1 MGNVETRHG
10 ESLLR
15 ENNRDPV
22 VATNRAF
29 ILSYSDSFFYFCRL
43 KSTKMNLFQLFKNIR
58 PFVKPYKWLVF
69 ITLILT
75 LVGSLMAQVNAIVL
89 DRTVDAI
96 NALIG
101 TNFSWGQA
109 ARIMTI
115 ISAVLLGKE
124 VLSAIITFAQNY
136 FGERMRIY
144 VSRDLAQSVIE
155 KVLTFRIAFFNSGDN
170 ATGKL
175 QARIDQG
182 VSSLSRTV
190 QNFFIDLLPLFTS
203 ALLALILMF
212 AANVYVG
219 LVALAIVPVY
229 FWITYRQARRLK
241 GWRREMRNHL
251 ETKSQG
257 IKNIIDS
264 INVIKSFNREK
275 IEAQKQLDIQNQVT
289 QNQMKTRQVA
299 FYYNGLKSFVRQVG
313 TVLVIILTA
322 FLVLKEYPGMTIGKI
337 MYHVMLF
344 SNVIAPITQLQ
355 RIFDDVNDALI
366 YAEGFFGILN
376 SEKEIEPSG
385 DHRPEK
391 IRGEFELRGVDFT
404 YPSGTQAL
412 FGVNMKIEPG
422 KITALVGLSGAGKS
436 TIVNLLDKFYEP
448 QVGTITLDG
457 VDLRD
462 YDTQYLRDNIGL
474 VLQKNH
480 IFDGTIEENIL
491 YGNPKASHEQVMDAA
506 KKAHLYDQVMEL
518 PKQFAS
524 NAADLSGG
532 QQQRVAIA
540 RMFLKN
546 PPIIFLDEPTASLD
560 AIATEQIK
568 NSIDAIKKDRTVII
582 ISHSISQIIDADYIY
597 ALKDGRVEED
607 GNPDDIYKKGGIYKD
622 IIDASAR
629 SLNIEKIVKTIG

>member
-1 MGNVETRHG
+1 
-10 ESLLR
+10 
-15 ENNRDPV
+15 
-22 VATNRAF
+22 
-29 ILSYSDSFFYFCRL
+29 
-43 KSTKMNLFQLFKNIR
+43 MNLFQLFKNIR

-75 LVGSLMAQVNAIVL
+75 LIGSLMAQVNAIVL
-89 DRTVDAI
+89 DWTVDQVNGLVTA
-96 NALIG
+96 G
-101 TNFSWGQA
+101 EQWGQRA
-109 ARIMTI
+109 AHIVI
-115 ISAVLLGKE
+115 LISTVLLGKE
-124 VLSAIITFAQNY
+124 IILALITFAQNY
-136 FGERMRIY
+136 YGERMRIF

-155 KVLTFRIAFFNSGDN
+155 KVLTFKMAFFNSGDN

-219 LVALAIVPVY
+219 LVALGIVPIY
-229 FWITYRQARRLK
+229 FWITYRQAKRLK
-241 GWRREMRNHL
+241 GWRREMRSHL

-275 IEAQKQLDIQNQVT
+275 IEGQKQLDIQNQVT
-289 QNQMKTRQVA
+289 ENQMKTRKVA
-299 FYYNGLKSFVRQVG
+299 FYYNGVKSFVKQVG

-322 FLVLKEYPGMTIGKI
+322 YLVLIGYPGMTIGKI

-366 YAEGFFGILN
+366 YAEGYFGILDA
-376 SEKEIEPSG
+376 EEEIEPSG
-385 DHRPEK
+385 NYKPEK
-391 IRGEFELRGVDFT
+391 IQGKFELKNVNFT
-404 YPSGTQAL
+404 YPNGNQAL
-412 FGVNMKIEPG
+412 FDVNMTIEPN

-448 QVGTITLDG
+448 QTGTITLDG
-457 VDLRD
+457 VDLRE
-462 YDTQYLRDNIGL
+462 YDTQFLRENIGL

-491 YGNPKASHEQVMDAA
+491 YGNPNATHEEVVEAA
-506 KKAHLYDQVMEL
+506 KKSYIYDQIMEL
-518 PKQFAS
+518 PKQFENKAS
-524 NAADLSGG
+524 DLSGG
-532 QQQRVAIA
+532 QQQRIAIA

-568 NSIDAIKKDRTVII
+568 NSLDAIKKDRTVII
-582 ISHSISQIIDADYIY
+582 ISHSISQIIDSEMVY
-597 ALKDGRVEED
+597 ALKTGHVEESGD
-607 GNPDDIYKKGGIYKD
+607 PDSIYKKGGIYKE

-629 SLNIEKIVKTIG
+629 SLNIEKIARTIDDKKA

>member
-1 MGNVETRHG
+1 
-10 ESLLR
+10 
-15 ENNRDPV
+15 
-22 VATNRAF
+22 
-29 ILSYSDSFFYFCRL
+29 
-43 KSTKMNLFQLFKNIR
+43 MNLFQLFKNVR

-75 LVGSLMAQVNAIVL
+75 LIGSLMAQVNAIVL
-89 DRTVDAI
+89 DWTVDSINGLITEGVNWGAQAI
-96 NALIG
+96 
-101 TNFSWGQA
+101 
-109 ARIMTI
+109 RIITI
-115 ISAVLLGKE
+115 ISIVLLGKE
-124 VLSAIITFAQNY
+124 VLSALITYAQNY
-136 FGERMRIY
+136 YGERMRIF

-155 KVLTFRIAFFNSGDN
+155 KVLTFKMAFFNSADN

-219 LVALAIVPVY
+219 LVALAIVPIY
-229 FWITYRQARRLK
+229 FWITVRQARRLK
-241 GWRREMRNHL
+241 GWRREMRSHL

-264 INVIKSFNREK
+264 INVIKSFNREQ

-289 QNQMKTRQVA
+289 ENQMKTRRVA
-299 FYYNGLKSFVRQVG
+299 FYYNGVKSFVRQVG

-322 FLVLKEYPGMTIGKI
+322 YLVLIDYPGMTIGKI

-385 DHRPEK
+385 NYRPEK
-391 IRGEFELRGVDFT
+391 IHGKFEIRNVDFT
-404 YPSGTQAL
+404 YPNGNQAL
-412 FGVNMKIEPG
+412 FDVNMTIDPG

-448 QVGTITLDG
+448 QVGQIFLDG
-457 VDLRD
+457 VDLRE
-462 YDTQYLRDNIGL
+462 YDTQYLRENIGL

-491 YGNPKASHEQVMDAA
+491 YGNPNATHEEVVEAA
-506 KKAHLYDQVMEL
+506 KKSHLYDQVMAL
-518 PKQFAS
+518 PKQFDN

-597 ALKDGRVEED
+597 ALQQGRVEES
-607 GNPDDIYKKGGIYKD
+607 GNPDEIYKKGGIYKD

-629 SLNIEKIVKTIG
+629 SLNIEKIARTIGDENS

>member
-1 MGNVETRHG
+1 
-10 ESLLR
+10 
-15 ENNRDPV
+15 
-22 VATNRAF
+22 
-29 ILSYSDSFFYFCRL
+29 
-43 KSTKMNLFQLFKNIR
+43 MNLFQLFKNIA
-58 PFVKPYKWLVF
+58 PFVKPYKWLVAV
-69 ITLILT
+69 TLVLT

-101 TNFSWGQA
+101 TDFTWAQA

-115 ISAVLLGKE
+115 ISVVLLGKE
-124 VLSAIITFAQNY
+124 ILSALITFAQNY
-136 FGERMRIY
+136 YGERMRIF
-144 VSRDLAQSVIE
+144 VSRDLSQSVIE
-155 KVLTFRIAFFNSGDN
+155 KVLTFRMAYFNTDEN
-170 ATGKL
+170 ATGKV

-219 LVALAIVPVY
+219 LVALGIVPVY

-241 GWRREMRNHL
+241 GWRREMRGHL

-289 QNQMKTRQVA
+289 ENQMKTRKVA
-299 FYYNGLKSFVRQVG
+299 FYYNGLKGFVRQIG

-322 FLVLKEYPGMTIGKI
+322 YLVLREYPGMTIGKI

-376 SEKEIEPSG
+376 SEEEVEPSG
-385 DHRPEK
+385 DYRPEK
-391 IRGEFELRGVDFT
+391 IHGRFELRDVNFT
-404 YPSGTQAL
+404 YPNGNQAL
-412 FGVNMKIEPG
+412 YDVNMTIEPG

-448 QVGTITLDG
+448 QSGQILLDG
-457 VDLRD
+457 VDLRE
-462 YDTQYLRDNIGL
+462 YDTKYLREHIGL

-480 IFDGTIEENIL
+480 IFDGTIEENIR
-491 YGNPKASHEQVMDAA
+491 YGKPDATHEEVVEAA
-506 KKAHLYDQVMEL
+506 KKSYLYDQVMAL
-518 PKQFAS
+518 PKQFENKAT
-524 NAADLSGG
+524 DLSGG

-546 PPIIFLDEPTASLD
+546 PPVIFLDEPTASLD

-582 ISHSISQIIDADYIY
+582 ISHSISQIIDSEMVY
-597 ALKDGRVEED
+597 ALRTGHVEQS
-607 GNPDDIYKKGGIYKD
+607 GHPDEAYRKGGIYKD

-629 SLNIEKIVKTIG
+629 SLNIQKIARTIGGKDGENQVDNG

>member
-1 MGNVETRHG
+1 
-10 ESLLR
+10 
-15 ENNRDPV
+15 
-22 VATNRAF
+22 
-29 ILSYSDSFFYFCRL
+29 
-43 KSTKMNLFQLFKNIR
+43 MNLLQLFKNLR

-101 TNFSWGQA
+101 TNFQWGQA

-115 ISAVLLGKE
+115 ISIVLLGKE
-124 VLSAIITFAQNY
+124 LLSALVTFAQNY

-155 KVLTFRIAFFNSGDN
+155 KVLTFKMAFFNSGDN

-219 LVALAIVPVY
+219 FVALGIVPVY

-241 GWRREMRNHL
+241 GWRREMRSHL

-264 INVIKSFNREK
+264 INVIKSFNREE
-275 IEAQKQLDIQNQVT
+275 IEGQKQLDIQNQVT
-289 QNQMKTRQVA
+289 ENQMKTRKVA

-322 FLVLKEYPGMTIGKI
+322 YLVLIEYPGMTIGKI

-376 SEKEIEPSG
+376 SEKEVEPSG
-385 DHRPEK
+385 EYKPEP
-391 IRGEFELRGVDFT
+391 IHGNFELKGVDFT
-404 YPSGTQAL
+404 YPNGTQAL

-457 VDLRD
+457 IDLKD
-462 YDTQYLRDNIGL
+462 YDTHYLRENIGL

-491 YGNPKASHEQVMDAA
+491 YGNPDASHEEVVEAA

-518 PKQFAS
+518 PKQFAH

-568 NSIDAIKKDRTVII
+568 NSIDAIKQDRTVII

-597 ALKDGRVEED
+597 ALKDGRVEESGD
-607 GNPDDIYKKGGIYKD
+607 PDEIYKKGGIYKE

-629 SLNIEKIVKTIG
+629 SLNIEKIAKTIG

>member
-1 MGNVETRHG
+1 
-10 ESLLR
+10 
-15 ENNRDPV
+15 
-22 VATNRAF
+22 
-29 ILSYSDSFFYFCRL
+29 
-43 KSTKMNLFQLFKNIR
+43 MNLFQLFKNIR
-58 PFVKPYKWLVF
+58 PFVKPYRWLVV

-101 TNFSWGQA
+101 TNFTWSQA

-115 ISAVLLGKE
+115 ISIVLLGKE
-124 VLSAIITFAQNY
+124 ILSALITFAQNY
-136 FGERMRIY
+136 YGERMRIF
-144 VSRDLAQSVIE
+144 VSRDLSQAVVE
-155 KVLTFRIAFFNSGDN
+155 KVLTFRMAYFNSDEN
-170 ATGKL
+170 ATGKV

-190 QNFFIDLLPLFTS
+190 QNFFIDLLPLFST
-203 ALLALILMF
+203 AILALILMF

-219 LVALAIVPVY
+219 LVALGIVPVY

-241 GWRREMRNHL
+241 GWRREMRGHL
-251 ETKSQG
+251 EAKSQG

-275 IEAQKQLDIQNQVT
+275 IEAGKQLDIQNQVT
-289 QNQMKTRQVA
+289 ENQMKTRKVA

-322 FLVLKEYPGMTIGKI
+322 YLVLKEYPGMTIGKI

-376 SEKEIEPSG
+376 SEKEVEPTG
-385 DHRPEK
+385 DYKPEK
-391 IRGEFELRGVDFT
+391 IHGKFELQHVDFT
-404 YPSGTQAL
+404 YPNGNQAL
-412 FGVNMKIEPG
+412 FDVNMTIEPG

-448 QVGTITLDG
+448 QTGRILLDG
-457 VDLRD
+457 VDLRE
-462 YDTQYLRDNIGL
+462 YDTKYLRDNIGL

-491 YGNPKASHEQVMDAA
+491 YGNPNATHEEVVEAA
-506 KKAHLYDQVMEL
+506 KKSFLYDQIMEL
-518 PKQFAS
+518 PKKFENKAS
-524 NAADLSGG
+524 DLSGG

-582 ISHSISQIIDADYIY
+582 ISHSISQIIDSEMVY
-597 ALKDGRVEED
+597 ALKTGRVEQS
-607 GNPDDIYKKGGIYKD
+607 GHPDEVYKKGGIYKD

-629 SLNIEKIVKTIG
+629 SLNIQKIARTIDGNDTRETEE

>member
-1 MGNVETRHG
+1 
-10 ESLLR
+10 
-15 ENNRDPV
+15 
-22 VATNRAF
+22 
-29 ILSYSDSFFYFCRL
+29 
-43 KSTKMNLFQLFKNIR
+43 MNLFQLFKNIA
-58 PFVKPYKWLVF
+58 PFVKPYRWLVA
-69 ITLILT
+69 ITLVLT

-101 TNFSWGQA
+101 TDFTWAQA

-115 ISAVLLGKE
+115 ITVVLLGKE
-124 VLSAIITFAQNY
+124 ILSALITFAQNY
-136 FGERMRIY
+136 YGERMRIF
-144 VSRDLAQSVIE
+144 VSRDLSQSVIE
-155 KVLTFRIAFFNSGDN
+155 KVLTFRMAYFNTDEN
-170 ATGKL
+170 ATGKV

-219 LVALAIVPVY
+219 LVALGIVPVY

-241 GWRREMRNHL
+241 GWRREMRGHL
-251 ETKSQG
+251 ESKSQG

-289 QNQMKTRQVA
+289 ENQMKTRKVA
-299 FYYNGLKSFVRQVG
+299 FYYNGLKSFVKQIG

-322 FLVLKEYPGMTIGKI
+322 YLVLKEYPGMTIGKI

-376 SEKEIEPSG
+376 SEKEVEPTG
-385 DHRPEK
+385 DYRPERIHGK
-391 IRGEFELRGVDFT
+391 FELQYVDFT
-404 YPSGTQAL
+404 YPNGNQAL
-412 FGVNMKIEPG
+412 FDVNMVIEPG

-436 TIVNLLDKFYEP
+436 TVVNLLDKFYEP
-448 QVGTITLDG
+448 QHGRILLDG
-457 VDLRD
+457 VDLRE
-462 YDTQYLRDNIGL
+462 YDTKYLRENIGL

-480 IFDGTIEENIL
+480 IFDGTIEENIR
-491 YGNPKASHEQVMDAA
+491 YGKPDATHEEVVEAARKSH
-506 KKAHLYDQVMEL
+506 LLDQILAL
-518 PKQFAS
+518 PKQFENKAS
-524 NAADLSGG
+524 DLSGG

-546 PPIIFLDEPTASLD
+546 PPVIFLDEPTASLD

-582 ISHSISQIIDADYIY
+582 ISHSISQIIDSEMVY
-597 ALKDGRVEED
+597 AMKTGRVEQS
-607 GNPDDIYKKGGIYKD
+607 GHPDDVYKKGGIYKD

-629 SLNIEKIVKTIG
+629 SLNIQKIARTIGGTDDESQEDAG

>member
-1 MGNVETRHG
+1 MT
-10 ESLLR
+10 
-15 ENNRDPV
+15 
-22 VATNRAF
+22 
-29 ILSYSDSFFYFCRL
+29 
-43 KSTKMNLFQLFKNIR
+43 LFQLFKNVS

-69 ITLILT
+69 ITLVLT
-75 LVGSLMAQVNAIVL
+75 LIGSLMAQVNAIVL
-89 DRTVDAI
+89 DWTVDQVNGLVTA
-96 NALIG
+96 G
-101 TNFSWGQA
+101 EQWGHA
-109 ARIMTI
+109 AAHIVIM
-115 ISAVLLGKE
+115 ISVVLLGKE
-124 VLSAIITFAQNY
+124 IISALITFAQNY
-136 FGERMRIY
+136 YGERMRIF

-155 KVLTFRIAFFNSGDN
+155 KVLTFRMAFFNTGDN

-212 AANVYVG
+212 IANVYVG
-219 LVALAIVPVY
+219 LVALGIVPIY
-229 FWITYRQARRLK
+229 FWITYRQAKRLK
-241 GWRREMRNHL
+241 GWRREMRSHL

-264 INVIKSFNREK
+264 INVIKSFNREQ
-275 IEAQKQLDIQNQVT
+275 IEGQKQLDIQNQVT
-289 QNQMKTRQVA
+289 ENQMKTRRVA
-299 FYYNGLKSFVRQVG
+299 FYYNGIKSFVKQVG

-322 FLVLKEYPGMTIGKI
+322 YLVLIGYPGMTIGKI

-366 YAEGFFGILN
+366 YAEGFFGILDA
-376 SEKEIEPSG
+376 EEEVEPSG
-385 DHRPEK
+385 SYKPEK
-391 IRGEFELRGVDFT
+391 IHGKFEIKHVDFT
-404 YPSGTQAL
+404 YPNGNQAL
-412 FGVNMKIEPG
+412 FDVNMTIDPG

-448 QVGTITLDG
+448 QVGQILLDG
-457 VDLRD
+457 VDLRE
-462 YDTQYLRDNIGL
+462 YDTQYLRENIGL

-491 YGNPKASHEQVMDAA
+491 YGNPNATHEDVVEAA
-506 KKAHLYDQVMEL
+506 KKSHLYDQVMEL
-518 PKQFAS
+518 PKQFNN

-597 ALKDGRVEED
+597 ALQQGHVEED

-629 SLNIEKIVKTIG
+629 SLNIEKIARTIDDGKA

>member
-1 MGNVETRHG
+1 
-10 ESLLR
+10 
-15 ENNRDPV
+15 
-22 VATNRAF
+22 
-29 ILSYSDSFFYFCRL
+29 
-43 KSTKMNLFQLFKNIR
+43 MNLLQLFKNLR

-101 TNFSWGQA
+101 TNFQWGQA

-115 ISAVLLGKE
+115 ISIVLLGKE
-124 VLSAIITFAQNY
+124 LLSAIVTFAQNY

-155 KVLTFRIAFFNSGDN
+155 KVLTFKMAFFNSGDN

-219 LVALAIVPVY
+219 LVALGIVPVY

-241 GWRREMRNHL
+241 GWRREMRSHL

-264 INVIKSFNREK
+264 INVIKSFNREE
-275 IEAQKQLDIQNQVT
+275 IEGQKQLDIQNQVT
-289 QNQMKTRQVA
+289 ENQMKTRKVA

-322 FLVLKEYPGMTIGKI
+322 YLVLIEYPGMTIGKI

-376 SEKEIEPSG
+376 SEKEVEPSG
-385 DHRPEK
+385 EYKPEP
-391 IRGEFELRGVDFT
+391 IHGNFELKGVDFT
-404 YPSGTQAL
+404 YPNGTQAL

-462 YDTQYLRDNIGL
+462 YDTHYLRENIGL

-491 YGNPKASHEQVMDAA
+491 YGNPDATHEEVVEAA

-518 PKQFAS
+518 PKQFAH

-568 NSIDAIKKDRTVII
+568 NSIDAIKQDRTVII

-597 ALKDGRVEED
+597 ALKDGRVEESGD
-607 GNPDDIYKKGGIYKD
+607 PDEIYKKGGIYKD

-629 SLNIEKIVKTIG
+629 SLNIEKIAKTIG

>member
-1 MGNVETRHG
+1 
-10 ESLLR
+10 
-15 ENNRDPV
+15 
-22 VATNRAF
+22 
-29 ILSYSDSFFYFCRL
+29 
-43 KSTKMNLFQLFKNIR
+43 MNLWQLFRNVK
-58 PFVKPYKWLVF
+58 PFVKPYKWLVL

-89 DRTVDAI
+89 DWTVDKVNGLVTSGAEWGAQAI
-96 NALIG
+96 
-101 TNFSWGQA
+101 
-109 ARIMTI
+109 RIVTI
-115 ISAVLLGKE
+115 ISIVLLGKE
-124 VLSAIITFAQNY
+124 ILSALITFAQNY
-136 FGERMRIY
+136 YGERMRIF

-155 KVLTFRIAFFNSGDN
+155 KVLTFKMAFFNSGDN

-212 AANVYVG
+212 IANVYVG
-219 LVALAIVPVY
+219 LVALGIVPVY

-241 GWRREMRNHL
+241 GWRREMRSHL

-264 INVIKSFNREK
+264 INVIKSFNREQ
-275 IEAQKQLDIQNQVT
+275 IEGQKQLDIQNQVT
-289 QNQMKTRQVA
+289 ENQMKTRRVA
-299 FYYNGLKSFVRQVG
+299 FYYNGIKSFVRQVG

-322 FLVLKEYPGMTIGKI
+322 YLVLKGYPGMTIGKI

-366 YAEGFFGILN
+366 YAEGFFGILD
-376 SEKEIEPSG
+376 SEQDIEPSG
-385 DHRPEK
+385 SYKPEQ
-391 IRGEFELRGVDFT
+391 IHGNFELKNVDFT
-404 YPSGTQAL
+404 YPNGTQAL
-412 FGVNMKIEPG
+412 FNVNMKIEPG

-448 QVGTITLDG
+448 QVGRITLDG
-457 VDLRD
+457 VDLRE
-462 YDTQYLRDNIGL
+462 YDTQYLRENIGL

-491 YGNPKASHEQVMDAA
+491 YGNPNATHEEVIEAA
-506 KKAHLYDQVMEL
+506 KKSHLYDQIMAL
-518 PKQFAS
+518 PKQFQH

-546 PPIIFLDEPTASLD
+546 PAIIFLDEPTASLD

-597 ALKDGRVEED
+597 ALQNGRVEESGD
-607 GNPDDIYKKGGIYKD
+607 PDEIYKKGGIYKD

-629 SLNIEKIVKTIG
+629 SLNIEKIARTIGDED

>member
-1 MGNVETRHG
+1 
-10 ESLLR
+10 
-15 ENNRDPV
+15 
-22 VATNRAF
+22 
-29 ILSYSDSFFYFCRL
+29 
-43 KSTKMNLFQLFKNIR
+43 
-58 PFVKPYKWLVF
+58 
-69 ITLILT
+69 
-75 LVGSLMAQVNAIVL
+75 MAQVNAIVL
-89 DRTVDAI
+89 DWTVDEVNDLVTA
-96 NALIG
+96 G
-101 TNFSWGQA
+101 ERWGQRA
-109 ARIMTI
+109 AHIVI
-115 ISAVLLGKE
+115 LISSVLLGKE
-124 VLSAIITFAQNY
+124 ILSAGITFAQNY

-155 KVLTFRIAFFNSGDN
+155 KVLTFKMAFFNSGDN

-219 LVALAIVPVY
+219 LVALAIVPIY

-241 GWRREMRNHL
+241 GWRREMRSHL

-264 INVIKSFNREK
+264 INVIKSFNREQ
-275 IEAQKQLDIQNQVT
+275 IEGQKQLDIQNQVT
-289 QNQMKTRQVA
+289 ENQMKTRKVA
-299 FYYNGLKSFVRQVG
+299 FYYNGVKSFVKQVG

-322 FLVLKEYPGMTIGKI
+322 YLVLIDYPGMTIGKI

-376 SEKEIEPSG
+376 SEEEVEPSG
-385 DHRPEK
+385 SYKPEK
-391 IRGEFELRGVDFT
+391 IQGKFEIKHVDFT
-404 YPSGTQAL
+404 YPNGNQAL
-412 FGVNMKIEPG
+412 FDVNMTIDPG
-422 KITALVGLSGAGKS
+422 RITALVGLSGAGKS

-448 QVGTITLDG
+448 QVGQIFLDG
-457 VDLRD
+457 VDLRE
-462 YDTQYLRDNIGL
+462 YDTKFLRENIGL

-491 YGNPKASHEQVMDAA
+491 YGNPNATHEDVVEAA
-506 KKAHLYDQVMEL
+506 KKSHLYDQVMEL
-518 PKQFAS
+518 PKQFNN

-597 ALKDGRVEED
+597 ALQQGRVEED
-607 GNPDDIYKKGGIYKD
+607 GDPDSIYKKGGIYKD

-629 SLNIEKIVKTIG
+629 SLNIEKIARTIDDGN

>member
-1 MGNVETRHG
+1 
-10 ESLLR
+10 
-15 ENNRDPV
+15 
-22 VATNRAF
+22 
-29 ILSYSDSFFYFCRL
+29 
-43 KSTKMNLFQLFKNIR
+43 MNLLQLFKNLR
-58 PFVKPYKWLVF
+58 PFVKPYKWLVL

-101 TNFSWGQA
+101 TNFQWGQA

-115 ISAVLLGKE
+115 ISIVLLGKE
-124 VLSAIITFAQNY
+124 LLSAIVTFAQNY

-155 KVLTFRIAFFNSGDN
+155 KVLSFKMAFFNSGDN

-219 LVALAIVPVY
+219 LVALGIVPVY

-241 GWRREMRNHL
+241 GWRREMRSHL

-264 INVIKSFNREK
+264 INVIKSFNREQ
-275 IEAQKQLDIQNQVT
+275 IEGQKQLDIQNQVT
-289 QNQMKTRQVA
+289 ENQMKTRKVA

-322 FLVLKEYPGMTIGKI
+322 YLVLIEYPGMTIGKI

-376 SEKEIEPSG
+376 SEKEVEPSG
-385 DHRPEK
+385 EYKPEP
-391 IRGEFELRGVDFT
+391 IHGNFELKGVDFT
-404 YPSGTQAL
+404 YPNGTQAL

-462 YDTQYLRDNIGL
+462 YDTHYLRENIGL

-491 YGNPKASHEQVMDAA
+491 YGNPDATHEEVVEAA

-518 PKQFAS
+518 PKQFAH

-568 NSIDAIKKDRTVII
+568 NSIDAIKQDRTVII

-597 ALKDGRVEED
+597 ALKDGRVEESGD
-607 GNPDDIYKKGGIYKD
+607 PDEIYKKGGIYKD

-629 SLNIEKIVKTIG
+629 SLNIEKIAKTIG

>member
-1 MGNVETRHG
+1 
-10 ESLLR
+10 
-15 ENNRDPV
+15 
-22 VATNRAF
+22 
-29 ILSYSDSFFYFCRL
+29 
-43 KSTKMNLFQLFKNIR
+43 MNLLTLFRKIW
-58 PFVKPYKWLVF
+58 PFVRPYRLLVAV
-69 ITLILT
+69 TLILT
-75 LVGSLMAQVNAIVL
+75 LVGALMQQVNAIVL

-101 TNFSWGQA
+101 TDFTWNSA
-109 ARIMTI
+109 ARIMTV
-115 ISAVLLGKE
+115 ISIVLLGKE
-124 VLSAIITFAQNY
+124 VLLALVNFAQNY
-136 FGERMRIY
+136 FGERMRIF
-144 VSRDLAQSVIE
+144 VSRDLSQSVIE
-155 KVLTFRIAFFNSGDN
+155 KVLTFRMAYFSRDEN
-170 ATGKL
+170 ATGKV

-229 FWITYRQARRLK
+229 FWITFRQARRLK
-241 GWRREMRNHL
+241 GWRREMRAHL

-264 INVIKSFNREK
+264 INVIKSFNREG
-275 IEAQKQLDIQNQVT
+275 IEADKQLAIQNEVT
-289 QNQMKTRQVA
+289 ANQMKTRRVG
-299 FYYNGLKSFVRQVG
+299 FYYGGIKSFVKQVG

-322 FLVLKEYPGMTIGKI
+322 YLVLIEYPGMTIGKI

-366 YAEGFFGILN
+366 YAEGFFDILD
-376 SEKEIEPSG
+376 SDAEIEPSG
-385 DHRPEK
+385 SYRPEQIK
-391 IRGEFELRGVDFT
+391 GRFELRDVDFT
-404 YPSGTQAL
+404 YPNGNQAL
-412 FGVNMKIEPG
+412 FGVNMTIEPG
-422 KITALVGLSGAGKS
+422 RITALVGLSGAGKS

-448 QVGTITLDG
+448 QRGTILLDG

-462 YDTQYLRDNIGL
+462 YDTHYLRDHIGL
-474 VLQKNH
+474 VLQQNH

-491 YGNPKASHEQVMDAA
+491 YGKPGATHEEVVEAA
-506 KKAHLYDQVMEL
+506 KKSYIYDQILAL
-518 PKQFAS
+518 PKQFANKAS
-524 NAADLSGG
+524 DLSGG
-532 QQQRVAIA
+532 QQQRIAIA

-568 NSIDAIKKDRTVII
+568 NSIDAIKEGRTVII
-582 ISHSISQIIDADYIY
+582 ISHSISQIIDSEMIF
-597 ALKDGRVEED
+597 ALQKGRVEES
-607 GNPDDIYKKGGIYKD
+607 GTPDDIYRKGGVYKD
-622 IIDASAR
+622 ILDASAR
-629 SLNIEKIVKTIG
+629 SLNIEKIARTIDV

>member
-1 MGNVETRHG
+1 
-10 ESLLR
+10 
-15 ENNRDPV
+15 
-22 VATNRAF
+22 
-29 ILSYSDSFFYFCRL
+29 
-43 KSTKMNLFQLFKNIR
+43 MNLIQLFKNIR
-58 PFVKPYKWLVF
+58 PFVRPYRWLVA
-69 ITLILT
+69 ITLVLT

-101 TNFSWGQA
+101 TDFTWAQA

-115 ISAVLLGKE
+115 ISIVLLSKE
-124 VLSAIITFAQNY
+124 ILSALITFAQNY
-136 FGERMRIY
+136 YGERMRIF
-144 VSRDLAQSVIE
+144 VSRDLSQSVIE
-155 KVLTFRIAFFNSGDN
+155 KVLTFRMAYFNTDEN

-241 GWRREMRNHL
+241 GWRREMRSHL

-264 INVIKSFNREK
+264 INVIKSFNREQ
-275 IEAQKQLDIQNQVT
+275 IEAGKQLDIQNQVT
-289 QNQMKTRQVA
+289 ENQMKTRKVA
-299 FYYNGLKSFVRQVG
+299 FYYNGLKSFVKQVG

-322 FLVLKEYPGMTIGKI
+322 YLVLKEYPGMTIGKI

-376 SEKEIEPSG
+376 SEKEVEPSG
-385 DHRPEK
+385 DYKPEK
-391 IRGEFELRGVDFT
+391 ICGKFELRGVNFT
-404 YPSGTQAL
+404 YPNGNQAL
-412 FGVNMKIEPG
+412 YDVNMTIEPG

-448 QVGTITLDG
+448 QTGQILLDG

-462 YDTQYLRDNIGL
+462 YDTKYLRDHIGL

-491 YGNPKASHEQVMDAA
+491 YGNPGATHEQVVEAA
-506 KKAHLYDQVMEL
+506 KKSHLYDQIMAL
-518 PKQFAS
+518 PKQFA
-524 NAADLSGG
+524 NKATDLSGG

-582 ISHSISQIIDADYIY
+582 ISHSISQIIDSEMVY
-597 ALKDGRVEED
+597 ALKTGRVEES
-607 GNPDDIYKKGGIYKD
+607 GHPDEVYKKGGIYKD

-629 SLNIEKIVKTIG
+629 SLNIQKIARTIGGTDDGSPSDNG

>member
-1 MGNVETRHG
+1 
-10 ESLLR
+10 
-15 ENNRDPV
+15 
-22 VATNRAF
+22 
-29 ILSYSDSFFYFCRL
+29 
-43 KSTKMNLFQLFKNIR
+43 MNLLQLFKNLR
-58 PFVKPYKWLVF
+58 PFVKPYKWLVL

-101 TNFSWGQA
+101 TNFQWGQA

-115 ISAVLLGKE
+115 ISIVLLGKE
-124 VLSAIITFAQNY
+124 LLSAIVTFAQNY

-155 KVLTFRIAFFNSGDN
+155 KVLTFKMAFFNSGDN

-219 LVALAIVPVY
+219 LVALGIVPVY

-241 GWRREMRNHL
+241 GWRREMRSHL

-264 INVIKSFNREK
+264 INVIKSFNREE
-275 IEAQKQLDIQNQVT
+275 IEGQKQLDIQNQVT
-289 QNQMKTRQVA
+289 ENQMKTRKVA

-322 FLVLKEYPGMTIGKI
+322 YLVLIEYPGMTIGKI

-376 SEKEIEPSG
+376 SEKEVEPSG
-385 DHRPEK
+385 EYRPEP
-391 IRGEFELRGVDFT
+391 IHGNFELKGVDFT
-404 YPSGTQAL
+404 YPNGTQAL
-412 FGVNMKIEPG
+412 FGVNMRIEPG

-462 YDTQYLRDNIGL
+462 YDTKYLRENIGL

-491 YGNPKASHEQVMDAA
+491 YGNPDASHEEVVEAA

-518 PKQFAS
+518 PKQFAH

-568 NSIDAIKKDRTVII
+568 NSIDAIKQDRTVII

-597 ALKDGRVEED
+597 ALKDGRVEESGD
-607 GNPDDIYKKGGIYKD
+607 PDEIYKKGGIYKE
-622 IIDASAR
+622 IINASAR
-629 SLNIEKIVKTIG
+629 SLNIEKIAKTIG

>member
-1 MGNVETRHG
+1 
-10 ESLLR
+10 
-15 ENNRDPV
+15 
-22 VATNRAF
+22 
-29 ILSYSDSFFYFCRL
+29 
-43 KSTKMNLFQLFKNIR
+43 MNLFQLFKNVS

-75 LVGSLMAQVNAIVL
+75 LLGSLMAQVNAIVL
-89 DRTVDAI
+89 DWTVDEVNGLVTA
-96 NALIG
+96 G
-101 TNFSWGQA
+101 ERWGQRA
-109 ARIMTI
+109 AHIVI
-115 ISAVLLGKE
+115 LISSVLLGKE
-124 VLSAIITFAQNY
+124 ILSAGITFAQNY

-155 KVLTFRIAFFNSGDN
+155 KVLTFKMAFFNSGDN

-219 LVALAIVPVY
+219 LVALAIVPIY

-241 GWRREMRNHL
+241 GWRREMRSHL

-264 INVIKSFNREK
+264 INVIKSFNREQ
-275 IEAQKQLDIQNQVT
+275 IEGQKQLDIQNQVT
-289 QNQMKTRQVA
+289 ENQMKTRKVA
-299 FYYNGLKSFVRQVG
+299 FYYNGVKSFVKQVG

-322 FLVLKEYPGMTIGKI
+322 YLVLIDYPGMTIGKI

-366 YAEGFFGILN
+366 YAEGFFGILDA
-376 SEKEIEPSG
+376 EEEVEPSG
-385 DHRPEK
+385 SYKPEK
-391 IRGEFELRGVDFT
+391 IHGKFEMKDVNFT
-404 YPSGTQAL
+404 YPNGNQAL
-412 FGVNMKIEPG
+412 FDVNMTIEPN

-448 QVGTITLDG
+448 QTGIITLDG
-457 VDLRD
+457 VDLRE
-462 YDTQYLRDNIGL
+462 YDTKFLRENIGL

-491 YGNPKASHEQVMDAA
+491 YGNPNATHEEVVEAA
-506 KKAHLYDQVMEL
+506 KKSYIYDQIMEL
-518 PKQFAS
+518 PKQFENKAS
-524 NAADLSGG
+524 DLSGG
-532 QQQRVAIA
+532 QQQRIAIA

-568 NSIDAIKKDRTVII
+568 NSLDAIKKDRTVII
-582 ISHSISQIIDADYIY
+582 ISHSISQIIDSEMVY
-597 ALKDGRVEED
+597 ALKTGHVEESGD
-607 GNPDDIYKKGGIYKD
+607 PDEIYKKGGIYKD

-629 SLNIEKIVKTIG
+629 SLNIQKIARTIEEGNN